1 MDLIIKLNSETAG
14 KDKLARLL
22 QYSCRAAWDSLGAK
36 NEAHLALINQ
46 LKTLEYLLSSFRKR
60 KLIR

>member
-22 QYSCRAAWDSLGAK
+22 QYSCRAAWDSLGVK
-36 NEAHLALINQ
+36 NEAHQALIHQ